1 MSCGIVTFTVQ
12 SSLLFCSSWKSSYR
26 HIVRFFIGKA
36 LLESERPTTANFYC
50 LGTRQKTKVPSC
62 QVVVP
67 LPAGRVDW
75 VVASLGGPGR
85 TGFV

>member
-1 MSCGIVTFTVQ
+1 MGVPNVLQ
-12 SSLLFCSSWKSSYR
+12 SGPNDLKNGPIILFGLTR
-26 HIVRFFIGKA
+26 A
-36 LLESERPTTANFYC
+36 EC

-85 TGFV
+85 TGIVLLEELVHQQRLIFGQC